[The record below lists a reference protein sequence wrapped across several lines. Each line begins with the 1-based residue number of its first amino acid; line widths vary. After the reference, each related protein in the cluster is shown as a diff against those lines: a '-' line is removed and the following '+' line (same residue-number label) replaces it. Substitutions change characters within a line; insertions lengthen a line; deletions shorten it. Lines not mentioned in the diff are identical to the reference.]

1 MKLLSKIFLALG
13 LLALVPNLAH
23 AQGVMRICQ
32 NTTGA
37 NGSNNCVDVSWPVNV
52 VTAITPTVTAGAY
65 ASGKSLGGLMT
76 FPVFRTTIRP
86 SGKLGNFS
94 VMSKTGLTGA
104 VTFYIFGTHPATT
117 CTDNTA
123 FALAVGDQAKLVVPP
138 FVLTPAVVGVGAA
151 ESTATQS
158 FGISVAN
165 ADLSILPP
173 PVAATPNLYVC
184 AITAGVTPASTSEYT
199 FFANVLSD

>member
-1 MKLLSKIFLALG
+1 MLAFG
-13 LLALVPNLAH
+13 GVAH
-23 AQGVMRICQ
+23 AQSVTSICQ
-32 NTTGA
+32 KTIGA
-37 NGSNNCVDVSWPVNV
+37 NGSNNCVDVSWPVNI
-52 VTAITPTVTAGAY
+52 VTPITPTVTAGAY
-65 ASGKSLGGLMT
+65 ASGKSLGGLMK
-76 FPVFRTTIRP
+76 FPVFRTTLRP
-86 SGKLGNFS
+86 SGILNNFS

-104 VTFYIFGTHPATT
+104 ITFYIFGTPPATT

-138 FVLTPAVVGVGAA
+138 FVLTPSVVGVGAA
-151 ESTATQS
+151 ESTASQA

-165 ADLSILPP
+165 ADLSVAPP
-173 PVAATPNLYVC
+173 PVAASPNLYVC